1 MIDAII
7 VFRIGGDFVLH
18 RAKEDS
24 MDRSNESSNRTTI
37 KKTEIDGEKSSASL
51 RRKLSISVIAVVIAM
66 IAIVSATY
74 AWYVYNTS
82 RHTTDVRMAAGAGAN
97 LQISNSYLGEYGSAA
112 VLDSFQGRLTPVST
126 NSIAGGFQKAARFV
140 AVGDGKNDVVAY
152 MFKSSDAS
160 EYYHTSMYL
169 RTNGD
174 PTDIYVSD
182 IGYEDSDD
190 KKPIS
195 SAIRVGFVVHEPGA
209 NGRVQGEY
217 IFAINDAKNPE
228 ADYNTA
234 TGKEGYVLD
243 SSRSDGT
250 TVPFAPYTSAAYC
263 NYNSDTGEVTLKSG
277 AKKMC
282 TISGDGKG
290 KPGTPVQIEVYIWL
304 EGCDEDC
311 TANLCGETLKKLAV
325 SFAGVVQE

>member
-1 MIDAII
+1 MNKAVNNDDA
-7 VFRIGGDFVLH
+7 
-18 RAKEDS
+18 
-24 MDRSNESSNRTTI
+24 
-37 KKTEIDGEKSSASL
+37 KKLKSRFKVSL
-51 RRKLSISVIAVVIAM
+51 LAMLIAFIAV
-66 IAIVSATY
+66 VSATY
-74 AWYVYNTS
+74 AWYIYNTS

-97 LQISNSYLGEYGSAA
+97 LQISNSYSGEYGSAA
-112 VLDSFQGRLTPVST
+112 VLDSFKGQLEPVST

-140 AVGDGKNDVVAY
+140 SVGDGKYEMVADL
-152 MFKSSDAS
+152 FESSDAS

-169 RTNGD
+169 RTNGN

-195 SAIRVGFVVHEPGA
+195 SAIRVGLVVHEPGA
-209 NGRVQGEY
+209 NGKVQGEY
-217 IFAINDAKNPE
+217 IFAINDKKNPE

-234 TGKEGYVLD
+234 TGKEGDVLD
-243 SSRSDGT
+243 SSRTDGT
-250 TVPFAPYTSAAYC
+250 TVPFTPYTSAAYC
-263 NYNSDTGEVTLKSG
+263 NYNNDTGEVTLKSG
-277 AKKMC
+277 SQKLC
-282 TISGDGKG
+282 VITGDGKG
-290 KPGTPVQIEVYIWL
+290 QPGIPVQIEVYIWL